1 MYFEGVSQ
9 YFDAK
14 RIAAKRICKK
24 GNQYFPSN
32 GEISDEVF
40 RLSQD
45 DNQFNRVN
53 TLFRMRLKAL
63 EIMQMLNS
71 FSPRLIGSVST
82 GRIKR
87 TSDID
92 LHVFCDDIELL
103 TTFLTDNNIGF
114 EQKEVMVMK
123 GNRPHL
129 YQHVYLFNEFD
140 IELSVYPSNELRVVS
155 RSSTDGKPIIRMT
168 KQKLERIVEQEH
180 WEWLIKQSEAE
191 QPAS

>member
-14 RIAAKRICKK
+14 RIVAKRICKK
-24 GNQYFPSN
+24 RNQYFPNN

-40 RLSQD
+40 RLSQAD
-45 DNQFNRVN
+45 KQFNRASI
-53 TLFRMRLKAL
+53 LFRMRLKAL
-63 EIMQMLNS
+63 EIMQILDS

-103 TTFLTDNNIGF
+103 TTFLTDNHIVF

-123 GNRPHL
+123 GNRPRL
-129 YQHVYLFNEFD
+129 YQHLYLFNEFD
-140 IELSVYPSNELRVVS
+140 IELSVYPRSELRVVS
-155 RSSTDGKPIIRMT
+155 RSSTDGNPIVRMT
-168 KQKLERIVEQEH
+168 KQKLERMVEQEH
-180 WEWLIKQSEAE
+180 WEGLTIQSEAE
-191 QPAS
+191 